1 MLYEL
6 IALTVVVSDGN
17 STTDG
22 TPTAEEIKKA
32 GNPIFA
38 IGIEGQ
44 NLLVHLEGISSRG
57 AHGIKHF
64 FNIKTYETLE
74 NIGKYF
80 NRK

>member
-1 MLYEL
+1 MLCEL

-17 STTDG
+17 SATDG
-22 TPTAEEIKKA
+22 TTAADVIKKA
-32 GNPIFA
+32 GNTIFT

-64 FNIKTYETLE
+64 FDIKTYETLE

>member
-17 STTDG
+17 SSTDG
-22 TPTAEEIKKA
+22 TPAAEEIKKA
-32 GNPIFA
+32 GNPIFT
-38 IGIEGQ
+38 IGIDSQ
-44 NLLVHLEGISSRG
+44 NNLVHLESLSSRG

-64 FNIKTYETLE
+64 FHIKTYETLE
-74 NIGKYF
+74 NIGKYL